1 MDPATLMTRYCAGDP
16 EALRELYATVAPALL
31 ASLVD
36 TGGTAEVAAE
46 LVQRTFLALHR
57 ARGAYVRGA
66 SPVPWIHAI
75 ARGIAA
81 GARRR

>member
-1 MDPATLMTRYCAGDP
+1 MDPAWLMSRYCDGDAQ
-16 EALRELYATVAPALL
+16 ALRELYAAVAPTLL
-31 ASLVD
+31 ATLVD
-36 TGGTAEVAAE
+36 DAGTPALAAE

-66 SPVPWIHAI
+66 SPVPWIYAI

-81 GARRR
+81 HRS